1 MPQPQDRGGRDRL
14 SAVIH
19 FLGDLL
25 GDVIRSQAGLSA
37 YESEEFVRSLSKE
50 LRHQQSPE
58 RIRDLQRHIAN
69 LDVAGLKNIL
79 KAFSTYFALVNLSEQ
94 LQRIWVLDERDRA
107 ARLNGTSR
115 SESLGEAVRD
125 ISRAGVTPEELV
137 AWMTNACIR
146 PVFTAHPTEARRRT
160 ILDKLRRLASALSAA
175 ATDISHLDDPDVV
188 SLVREEMLGMWQSD
202 EIRVVRPTV
211 IDEVNNGLYYF
222 EQSIVNLIP
231 NLYRELERSLAR
243 EYPGVQWRVPAILRF
258 GSWMGG
264 DRDGNPFVRP
274 ETTVEAVRL
283 MRLAALEF
291 YRDQCDVISRRL
303 SYSDRQVSISAELRD
318 SLNQYAQRFPEF
330 DAEINRRYP
339 HEPYRRKCLFVAHRL
354 QHTIDATQQLKP
366 VWPLA
371 HEELHPDSYDTADEL
386 LADLNLMQDS
396 LVAHGS
402 TDAASRTLADLI
414 RQVEVFGLS
423 FATLDVRQHSER
435 HSTAL
440 AEILAHAGVHANYMA
455 CDESARAT
463 LLQQE
468 LESPRPLIPARLPY
482 SDETNEIVETFRTI
496 SAINEQ
502 LAPGV
507 IQTVIVSMTRGVS
520 DVLTVLLLA
529 REAGVLELPN
539 GGIDIVPLFE
549 TGDDLANGEQII
561 RACWA
566 VPAYRTHL
574 SKRGHVQEVMI
585 GYSDSNKDVGFV
597 AANWALYEA
606 QRKLR
611 DIGLSHGISMR
622 LFHGRGGSIGR
633 GGGPTNEAI
642 LAQPPG
648 SVGGQIKITEQG
660 EVISDRYGLS
670 AIAKRHLEQVLH
682 AVIKAA
688 FAHPDDPPATWTH
701 ALEQLATTSRKQYR
715 DLVYGHPQ
723 FIQFFREATPIAEIS
738 RLKIGSRPAARRNS
752 QRIEDLRAIPWV
764 FSWMQARFTL
774 PGWYGLGSAV
784 TAFVEGYA
792 GGPAAAQ
799 DLLQQM
805 YRGWPFF
812 RSMINNA
819 QMILAKADMYIAQRY
834 AELVSDQALASEM
847 MTIIESEY
855 RLSVAAVCMISDS
868 DQLLSRSPVL
878 QRSIVQRNPYVDP
891 ISYVQVELLKRLRSN
906 PDIEGHEE
914 LEDAI
919 LLSISGL
926 AAGLKN
932 TG

>member
-50 LRHQQSPE
+50 LRHHPSPA
-58 RIRDLQRHIAN
+58 RIGDLQRHIAN

-94 LQRIWVLDERDRA
+94 LQRIWVLEERDRT

-115 SESLGEAVRD
+115 SESLGEAIRD
-125 ISRAGVTPEELV
+125 IAQAGVTPAELT
-137 AWMTNACIR
+137 AWMTQACIR

-160 ILDKLRRLASALSAA
+160 ILDKLRRLANALSAA
-175 ATDISHLDDPDVV
+175 ATDMSHLDDPEVV

-231 NLYRELERSLAR
+231 SLYRELERSLAR

-274 ETTVEAVRL
+274 DTTVEAVRL

-291 YRDQCDVISRRL
+291 YRDQCDLISRRL
-303 SYSDRQVSISAELRD
+303 SYSDRQVSISAELRE

-339 HEPYRRKCLFVAHRL
+339 HEPYRRKCLFIAHRL
-354 QHTIDATQQLKP
+354 QHTIEATARLKP

-371 HEELHPDSYDTADEL
+371 HDAHHPDSYDAANEL

-396 LVAHGS
+396 LVAFGGA
-402 TDAASRTLADLI
+402 DAASRTLADLI

-435 HSTAL
+435 HATAL
-440 AEILAHAGVHANYMA
+440 AEILAHAGVHADYMA
-455 CDESARAT
+455 CDEATRAT
-463 LLQQE
+463 LLQHE
-468 LESPRPLIPARLPY
+468 LDTQRPLIPARLPY
-482 SDETNEIVETFRTI
+482 SEATNEIVETFRTI

-507 IQTVIVSMTRGVS
+507 IQTIIVSMTRGVS

-549 TGDDLANGEQII
+549 TGDDLANGEHII
-561 RACWA
+561 RACWD
-566 VPAYRTHL
+566 VPSYRAHL
-574 SKRGHVQEVMI
+574 TRRGNLQEVMI

-611 DIGLSHGISMR
+611 DIGREYGISMR

-648 SVGGQIKITEQG
+648 SVAGQIKITEQG
-660 EVISDRYGLS
+660 EVISDRYGL
-670 AIAKRHLEQVLH
+670 APIAKRHLEQVLH

-688 FAHPDDPPATWTH
+688 FAQPNDPPAAWTN
-701 ALEQLATTSRKQYR
+701 ALEQLATTSRQSYR
-715 DLVYGHPQ
+715 GLVYGHPQ
-723 FIQFFREATPIAEIS
+723 FVQFFREVTPIAEIS

-784 TAFVEGYA
+784 SQFVAGYA
-792 GGPAAAQ
+792 DGPAKAQ
-799 DLLQQM
+799 QLLQQM
-805 YRGWPFF
+805 YREWPFF
-812 RSMINNA
+812 RSMIDNA

-834 AELVSDQALASEM
+834 AELVNDPALASEM
-847 MTIIESEY
+847 MAIIEQEY
-855 RLSVAAVCMISDS
+855 HRSVSAVCMISDS
-868 DQLLSRSPVL
+868 DKLLSRSPVL
-878 QRSIVQRNPYVDP
+878 QRSIMQRNPYVDP
-891 ISYVQVELLKRLRSN
+891 ISYVQVELLKRLRAN
-906 PDIEGHEE
+906 PDMEGHEE
-914 LEDAI
+914 VEDAI